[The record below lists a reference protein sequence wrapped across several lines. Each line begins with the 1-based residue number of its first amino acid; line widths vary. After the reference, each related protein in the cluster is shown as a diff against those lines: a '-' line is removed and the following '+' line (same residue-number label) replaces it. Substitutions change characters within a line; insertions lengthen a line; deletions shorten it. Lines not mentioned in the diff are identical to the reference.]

1 MASTI
6 CDVST
11 PAPSNK
17 KIGPL
22 LLIALNAS
30 VIVGLEGLPEMAL
43 FGVPLIFL
51 FLVGAV
57 AFLIPVGLVSSEL
70 AVGWPRGGGVYGW
83 VDSAFG
89 RRAAVVAVWC
99 QWLQILVWY
108 PTALSFGA
116 ASIAY
121 IFNPELAE
129 NPYFNAVVVLAIFWT
144 VTLINLRGLKTSS
157 IVASVGLVLGTIL
170 PTLLVILFAA
180 IWLGDGKPIA
190 IPEDKRQFLP
200 HLDGI
205 RTLVIAVGMITFY
218 SGLEVNAVH
227 GSRVSK
233 PRRTIPFA
241 MVVSA
246 GIVLAIYVFGSLG
259 IAIIV
264 PNDVIKETLNVG
276 PMEMFR
282 TFLDAHG
289 MGVISPILAAC
300 VAIGVLGHVS
310 TWVIGPTESIR
321 RAALRRDL
329 PAIMGKTNANGVPG
343 PLLIIQ
349 ALIVTTMTL
358 AFFVMGSPS
367 IAFMVLTVLSGTVYL
382 VMYILMFASGIRLRY
397 TKPNVERYFQ
407 VPGGIIGMWIIAGT
421 GILISLAALALS
433 FLPPDESELNVGNP
447 AVYVSLVVG
456 IFLVII
462 LVGLLIPLHPDR
474 LDPVDDND
482 EHVDPANTVNEHAS

>member
-6 CDVST
+6 WDVST
-11 PAPSNK
+11 PPPSNK

-30 VIVGLEGLPEMAL
+30 VIVGLEGLPQMATY
-43 FGVPLIFL
+43 GTGLIFL
-51 FLVGAV
+51 FLLGAV

-89 RRAAVVAVWC
+89 RRAAVLAVWC

-108 PTALSFGA
+108 PTGLSFGA

-121 IFNPELAE
+121 IFDPELAK
-129 NPYFNAVVVLAIFWT
+129 NTLFNVIVVLVIFWT
-144 VTLINLRGLKTSS
+144 VTLINLRGLNTSS

-170 PTLLVILFAA
+170 PTMLIIVFAA
-180 IWLGDGKPIA
+180 IWLGGGETIA
-190 IPEDKRQFLP
+190 MSEEKRGFLP
-200 HLDGI
+200 HLEGI
-205 RTLVIAVGMITFY
+205 RGLVIAVGMSTFY

-227 GSRVSK
+227 GSRVNK

-246 GIVLAIYVFGSLG
+246 SIILAIYVFGSLG

-264 PNDVIKETLNVG
+264 PEAEIEKTLNVG
-276 PMEMFR
+276 PLEMFR
-282 TFLDAHG
+282 TFLSDY
-289 MGVISPILAAC
+289 GVGWISPILAAC

-310 TWVIGPTESIR
+310 TWVIGPTESVR

-329 PAIMGKTNANGVPG
+329 PAVMGKTNANGVPG

-349 ALIVTTMTL
+349 AIIVTSMTL
-358 AFFVMGSPS
+358 AFFVMNSPAV
-367 IAFMVLTVLSGTVYL
+367 AFLVLTVLSGTVYL
-382 VMYILMFASGIRLRY
+382 VMYILMFAAGIRLRY
-397 TKPNVERYFQ
+397 TMPNVERFFQ
-407 VPGGIIGMWIIAGT
+407 VPGGTIGMWIIAGT
-421 GILISLAALALS
+421 GILVSLVALGLS
-433 FLPPDESELNVGNP
+433 FLPPEKDQLDVGNTF
-447 AVYVSLVVG
+447 VYVAMVVG
-456 IFLVII
+456 IFLAVVM
-462 LVGLLIPLHPDR
+462 VGLFIPLHPDR
-474 LDPVDDND
+474 LDPMDESDEPND
-482 EHVDPANTVNEHAS
+482 TAG